1 MNKSLVETLCQKI
14 QSQLECTCEYYPD
27 IQNDTTLA
35 IPPDRIADVIKLLEE
50 DMNDIHLSTITAQQR
65 ENHPDEI
72 EVMYHFYL
80 KFGFS
85 LLTLIPCKDPQL
97 PSIVPIIP
105 GADFYERE
113 VAEMF
118 GVEFIG
124 RSETPPLLLPEDWD
138 QGPPFLL
145 NEDKDE

>member
-1 MNKSLVETLCQKI
+1 MDEMMVETLCLKLE
-14 QSQLECTCEYYPD
+14 SQLDCACEYYTG
-27 IQNDTTLA
+27 IQNDTTLV
-35 IPPDRIADVIKLLEE
+35 IPPDRIADVIMLLDE
-50 DMNDIHLSTITAQQR
+50 DMNGIHLSTITAQQR

-85 LLTLIPCKDPQL
+85 LLTSIPCKDPKL
-97 PSIVPIIP
+97 PSIVSIIP

-124 RSETPPLLLPEDWD
+124 RSETPRLLLPEDWD
-138 QGPPFLL
+138 QGPPFVK
-145 NEDKDE
+145 NEVKDG

>member
-1 MNKSLVETLCQKI
+1 MNKTLVETLCQKI
-14 QSQLECTCEYYPD
+14 QSQLECACEYYPD

-35 IPPDRIADVIKLLEE
+35 IPPDRIADVIKLIEE
-50 DMNDIHLSTITAQQR
+50 DKNDIHLSTITAQQR

-80 KFGFS
+80 KVGFS
-85 LLTLIPCKDPQL
+85 LLTSIPCKDPQL
-97 PSIVPIIP
+97 PSIVSIIP

-118 GVEFIG
+118 GVKFIG
-124 RSETPPLLLPEDWD
+124 RSETPRLLLPEDWD
-138 QGPPFLL
+138 QGPPFVK
-145 NEDKDE
+145 NEVKDD

>member
-14 QSQLECTCEYYPD
+14 QSQFECACEYYPD

-50 DMNDIHLSTITAQQR
+50 DKNDIHLSTITAQQR
-65 ENHPDEI
+65 EKHPDEI

-80 KFGFS
+80 KVGFS
-85 LLTLIPCKDPQL
+85 LLTSILCKDPQL
-97 PSIVPIIP
+97 PSIVSIIP

-118 GVEFIG
+118 GVKFIG
-124 RSETPPLLLPEDWD
+124 RSETPRLLLPEDWD
-138 QGPPFLL
+138 QGPPFLQ
-145 NEDKDE
+145 NEVKDD